1 MTLQLLALFMLPV
14 CLLMVLA
21 PARMMKIL
29 KEWGAS
35 PALQFMSSLF
45 IFLLALLIVIST
57 GFDLTFWG
65 TGMGGA
71 FVWEWS
77 SQVILSW
84 IAVLMILKGIAHFF
98 PKAVAWKMKLIT
110 EARIP
115 MFGFLA
121 LLFFMGMVYLE
132 TQVF

>member
-29 KEWGAS
+29 KEWFAS

-45 IFLLALLIVIST
+45 LFFFALIVVIST
-57 GFDLTFWG
+57 GFDLNFW
-65 TGMGGA
+65 TD
-71 FVWEWS
+71 WTLN
-77 SQVILSW
+77 SQIVLSW
-84 IAVLMILKGIAHFF
+84 MAVLMVLKGIAHLF
-98 PKAVAWKMKLIT
+98 PKVIAWHMKLIT

-121 LLFFMGMVYLE
+121 LLFYMGMVYLE

>member
-21 PARMMKIL
+21 PARMLKIL
-29 KEWGAS
+29 KEWGSS

-45 IFLLALLIVIST
+45 IFLFALLIVIST
-57 GFDLTFWG
+57 GFDLNFWNDWTFN
-65 TGMGGA
+65 
-71 FVWEWS
+71 
-77 SQVILSW
+77 SQIILSW
-84 IAVLMILKGIAHFF
+84 IAVLMILKGIAHLF
-98 PKAVAWKMKLIT
+98 PKVIAWHMKLIT

-121 LLFFMGMVYLE
+121 LLFYMGMVYLE